1 MLVLFVLTLIF
12 GNTIENAVSE
22 EDKLLLVHTIW
33 RHGDRAPITTYPTDP
48 NGENRWPFGFG
59 ELTELGMRQ
68 QYSLGHLLRKRYIL
82 DNKFISE
89 RYTPK
94 EIYIRSTDVNR
105 TLASAQANLAG
116 MFPMGVPGI
125 DIPDLP
131 KKWPSRWTPI
141 PIHTVPIYT
150 DNIGNLDAF
159 CPRAEQ
165 LFTKIRTS
173 PAYLNVKNENA
184 KFFEYISEKTK
195 MNFTLES
202 IGLLDDIIYIEN
214 LYNMTQPEWLTK
226 EIQQRIYNLTFI
238 ALDFYFGIEQ
248 QVYSPEM
255 IRLRG
260 GNLLG
265 DVVKRIKLKLECLNK
280 NDSKCSWIS
289 NLKYF
294 AYSAHDTTVAGFL
307 CTLGDEESVAGTAL
321 PHYTA
326 SISIELW
333 QTKKYG
339 PAIKILYHPAFHQKY
354 YPITGLTKG
363 CPEGKDLCPAN
374 IFTERSIKFIP
385 ININKECK
393 KREENFEK
401 IEKKSQPVYNKL

>member
-1 MLVLFVLTLIF
+1 MLFLLILIF
-12 GNTIENAVSE
+12 GNTLQNGESE

-48 NGENRWPFGFG
+48 NGESRWPFGFG

-89 RYTPK
+89 RYSPK

-116 MFPMGVPGI
+116 MFPVGVPGI

-173 PAYLNVKNENA
+173 PAYLNVKKENE
-184 KFFEYISEKTK
+184 KFFEYINEKTK

-202 IGLLDDIIYIEN
+202 IGLLDDVIYIEN

-226 EIQQRIYNLTFI
+226 EIQQHIYNLTFI
-238 ALDFYFGIEQ
+238 AFDFYFGIEQ
-248 QVYSPEM
+248 QIYSPEM

-307 CTLGDEESVAGTAL
+307 CTLGDEESVAGT
-321 PHYTA
+321 
-326 SISIELW
+326 
-333 QTKKYG
+333 G
-339 PAIKILYHPAFHQKY
+339 RILYHPAFHKKY

-363 CPEGKDLCPAN
+363 CPKGRDLCPAN
-374 IFTERSIKFIP
+374 IFTERSVKFIP

-401 IEKKSQPVYNKL
+401 IVKNI

>member
-1 MLVLFVLTLIF
+1 MFMLFLLILIF
-12 GNTIENAVSE
+12 GNTLQNGESE

-48 NGENRWPFGFG
+48 NGESRWPFGFG

-116 MFPMGVPGI
+116 MFPVGVPGI

-173 PAYLNVKNENA
+173 PAYLNVKKENE
-184 KFFEYISEKTK
+184 KFFEYINEKTK

-202 IGLLDDIIYIEN
+202 IGLLDDVIYIEN

-226 EIQQRIYNLTFI
+226 EIQQHIYNLTFI
-238 ALDFYFGIEQ
+238 AFDFYFGIEQ
-248 QVYSPEM
+248 QIYSPEM

-333 QTKKYG
+333 QTKNYG
-339 PAIKILYHPAFHQKY
+339 PAIKILYHPAFHKKY

-363 CPEGKDLCPAN
+363 CPKGRDLCPAN

-401 IEKKSQPVYNKL
+401 IVKNI

>member
-1 MLVLFVLTLIF
+1 MFVLFLLILVF
-12 GNTIENAVSE
+12 GNTLQNGVYE

-89 RYTPK
+89 RYTPR

-150 DNIGNLDAF
+150 DNVN
-159 CPRAEQ
+159 
-165 LFTKIRTS
+165 IR
-173 PAYLNVKNENA
+173 L
-184 KFFEYISEKTK
+184 
-195 MNFTLES
+195 NFTLES

-226 EIQQRIYNLTFI
+226 EIQQHIYNLTFI

-248 QVYSPEM
+248 QIYSPEM

-326 SISIELW
+326 SISVELW

-339 PAIKILYHPAFHQKY
+339 PAIKILYHPAFHEKY

-363 CPEGKDLCPAN
+363 CPKGDLCPAN
-374 IFTERSIKFIP
+374 IFNERSIKFIP

-401 IEKKSQPVYNKL
+401 IV

>member
-1 MLVLFVLTLIF
+1 MYLLLLLLILVSGYTSTL
-12 GNTIENAVSE
+12 ENITTG
-22 EDKLLLVHTIW
+22 EDRLLLVHVIW

-68 QYSLGHLLRKRYIL
+68 QYSLGHLLRKRYII
-82 DNKFISE
+82 DNHFISE

-94 EIYIRSTDVNR
+94 EVYIRSTDVNR

-116 MFPMGVPGI
+116 MFPTGVPGI

-141 PIHTVPIYT
+141 PIHTVPVST
-150 DNIGNLDAF
+150 DNIGNLDAY

-165 LFTKIRTS
+165 LFTKIKKS
-173 PAYLNVKNENA
+173 SAYLNVQKENT
-184 KFFEYISEKTK
+184 KFFEYISQKAGK
-195 MNFTLES
+195 NYTLEN
-202 IGLLDDIIYIEN
+202 IAELDDVIYIEK

-226 EIQQRIYNLTFI
+226 EIQQHIYNLTFI
-238 ALDFYFGIEQ
+238 ANDFYFGIQ
-248 QVYSPEM
+248 QQIYSLEM

-280 NDSKCSWIS
+280 TNENKCIWIN

-333 QTKKYG
+333 QTKLYG
-339 PAIKILYHPAFHQKY
+339 PAVKILYHPAFHEKY

-363 CPEGKDLCPAN
+363 CPEGNDLCPAN
-374 IFTERSIKFIP
+374 VFTDRSIKFIP

-393 KREENFEK
+393 KREEKKEK
-401 IEKKSQPVYNKL
+401 SKQRKR